1 MEAFQSL
8 FSEASSLSRG
18 LVGGKSVGG
27 CDGFQLVRRTCVRR
41 TCVRRKGQDLPF
53 RKHGAFFS

>member
-41 TCVRRKGQDLPF
+41 KGQDLPF